1 MSKRKKQTGR
11 VLFSTD
17 RSDDHLCGSCNSDPC
32 RCISDASPA
41 PQAQSPR
48 VQRESK
54 GRAGKTATVIYDL
67 DLSDVDLKDLA
78 KTLKQHCGTG
88 GTAKDG
94 VIEIQG
100 NHRDKLVAKLIELGY
115 RAKAA
120 GG

>member
-1 MSKRKKQTGR
+1 MSKRKRSTGR

-17 RSDDHLCGSCNSDPC
+17 RSHDTTCPDCGFDPC
-32 RCISDASPA
+32 RCSTA
-41 PQAQSPR
+41 QAATPHSQSPR

-54 GRAGKTATVIYDL
+54 GRAGKTVTVIYDL
-67 DLSDVDLKDLA
+67 ELGDDNLKELA
-78 KTLKQHCGTG
+78 RTLKQHCGTG
-88 GTAKDG
+88 GTVKDG

>member
-1 MSKRKKQTGR
+1 M
-11 VLFSTD
+11 V
-17 RSDDHLCGSCNSDPC
+17 CGSDPC
-32 RCISDASPA
+32 RCEITASTAPA
-41 PQAQSPR
+41 SQSPR

-54 GRAGKTATVIYDL
+54 GRAGKTVTVIYDL
-67 DLSDVDLKDLA
+67 QLADSDLKELA
-78 KTLKQHCGTG
+78 RTLKQHCGTG